1 MHSVNLMKPLI
12 LASASPRRLQ
22 LLAQIGL
29 AATVMAADIDETPQA
44 AENDRDYVLRMAAGK
59 ARAIAMQRPDALV
72 LAADTVISL
81 DGRLI
86 GKPRDR
92 DDAFAIWRALS
103 GRCHQ
108 VLSAVALLDDGRLQT
123 AISCSEVQFAVLDA
137 TDMAAYWDSGEPQD
151 KAGAYAIQGLAA
163 CWISEIRGSYSGI
176 MGLPLFE
183 TAQLLG
189 KAGVRIVS

>member
-1 MHSVNLMKPLI
+1 MKPLI